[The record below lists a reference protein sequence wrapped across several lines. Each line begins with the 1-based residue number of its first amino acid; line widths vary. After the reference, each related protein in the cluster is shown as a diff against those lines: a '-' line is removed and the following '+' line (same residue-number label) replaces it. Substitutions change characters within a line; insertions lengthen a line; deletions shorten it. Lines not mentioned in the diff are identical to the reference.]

1 MIPLKKL
8 AEQARDLRLALTVR
22 LDRSGKARDRLGI
35 VKREFNL
42 DEFENTRS
50 CHIAPGERRA
60 NVYVRLLPEDS
71 TMSGVKGMRKLD
83 VENWVNTAALPD
95 KIMGFREILRA
106 AYALGVI
113 DDFTY
118 ESQLR
123 VKTLLDYNRRASWLM
138 HGVWKVFCE
147 EASRRAL
154 NEVREEAPAHN
165 D

>member
-1 MIPLKKL
+1 
-8 AEQARDLRLALTVR
+8 
-22 LDRSGKARDRLGI
+22 
-35 VKREFNL
+35 
-42 DEFENTRS
+42 
-50 CHIAPGERRA
+50 
-60 NVYVRLLPEDS
+60 
-71 TMSGVKGMRKLD
+71 MSGVKGMRKLD

-123 VKTLLDYNRRASWLM
+123 IKTLLDYNRRANWLM
-138 HGVWKVFCE
+138 HGVWRVFCE

-154 NEVREEAPAHN
+154 NEAREEAPSL
-165 D
+165 DD